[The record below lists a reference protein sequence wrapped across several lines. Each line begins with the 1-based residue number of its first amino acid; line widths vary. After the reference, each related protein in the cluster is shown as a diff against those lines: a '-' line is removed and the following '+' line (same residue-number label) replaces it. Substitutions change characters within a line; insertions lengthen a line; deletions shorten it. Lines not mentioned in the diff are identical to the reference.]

1 MAITKFSDGDVRLWV
16 DPNGAVHL
24 RAADSFGDAI
34 ELSPDEARELAQA
47 LQELADQLDA

>member
-16 DPNGAVHL
+16 DPDGVIHL
-24 RAADSFGDAI
+24 KAADTFGDAI
-34 ELSPDEARELAQA
+34 ELTADEAREVAQA